1 MAEAAVE
8 GGSAPQAQ
16 PRRSG
21 RFWKL
26 AVTGLLLLGV
36 GAFIRWSPWV
46 EELQLKRASLPVLQN
61 WAISDPSNPRVQY
74 YLGTQAFNHGDLPE
88 ALRAFQRAAALEP
101 KSARPLVG
109 LALVQ
114 NQLSRAQEA
123 QESARQATKLDPKS
137 AEAAF
142 TLAYVTYNVSRTQAR
157 LEFERVTRLA
167 PKRADAWHW
176 LGVCSMD
183 LNDPSTALAPLEKA
197 VQLQPKD
204 AVFQRDLGQVLLTLS
219 RFDDAHGHLESAVAT
234 APNDPEA
241 LYLLGRWQATTA
253 KNDEELAHAAN
264 LMYQSIQLMR
274 AQEKPDNVNIAAV
287 EYEMGEV
294 LRQMKKYKEALQ
306 VYQDARKRDPRNL
319 QITHHLALTLR
330 DLGRTDEAKQMLDA
344 YSKKS
349 EAQDALNNLVQR
361 VKQDGKNAALRLRL
375 ARILAETGDLLRA
388 VNQYDV
394 CLYLDPKMTV
404 AKTERAALIK
414 RAQAESVKLPNS
426 EKPGSASAPS
436 PSASP

>member
-1 MAEAAVE
+1 
-8 GGSAPQAQ
+8 
-16 PRRSG
+16 
-21 RFWKL
+21 L
-26 AVTGLLLLGV
+26 AGLLLLGV

-61 WAISDPSNPRVQY
+61 WALTDPSNPRVQY

-101 KSARPLVG
+101 KRARPLIG

-114 NQLSRAQEA
+114 NSLTRAQEA
-123 QESARQATKLDPKS
+123 QESARQATRLEPKS

-142 TLAYVTYNVSRTQAR
+142 TLAYVTYNTSRTQAR

-183 LNDPSTALAPLEKA
+183 LNDPSTALAPLQKA

-204 AVFQRDLGQVLLTLS
+204 AVYQRDLGQVLLTLS
-219 RFDDAHGHLESAVAT
+219 RFDEAHGHLASAVAA
-234 APNDPEA
+234 APSDPEA

-253 KNDEELAHAAN
+253 KNDEELANAAN

-274 AQEKPDNVNIAAV
+274 SQEKPDNVNIAAV

-319 QITHHLALTLR
+319 QILHHLALTLR
-330 DLGRTDEAKQMLDA
+330 DVGRTAEAKQMLDA

-361 VKQDGKNAALRLRL
+361 VKQDGRNAALRLRL

-404 AKTERAALIK
+404 AKTERAGLIK
-414 RAQAESVKLPNS
+414 RAQAESVKLPS
-426 EKPGSASAPS
+426 PDKQGSAPVPSVTAP
-436 PSASP
+436 P